1 MKEQF
6 YRGSIFLLVGLLL
19 LMVPALALAQDPTAE
34 PTEEATAEATA
45 EATTEATEEA
55 TAEPTVEATAE
66 ATAEAA
72 EPAAEDAGG
81 VVCDSDVVVQ
91 ADDWLSKIAEKAFG
105 DVLTYP
111 AIAEATNA
119 KAAVD
124 SSYATIEDVNVIEPG
139 WKLCIPSATY
149 AESVLGLGLETA
161 EATPSA
167 ETIAIPAIEEG
178 KTNVAFVYVGPIGD
192 GGWTYA
198 HNEGRKYLEA
208 QLGDTVNT
216 AYLESVPEGADA
228 ERVIRNLARQGFDVI
243 FTTSFGYMDPTGV
256 VAEEFPDTAFI
267 HVTGQKKNETN
278 FGNIMGSIEDM
289 KYLAGMIAGAKAA
302 EDGSNRV
309 GIIAPFPIAEVIRL
323 SNAAALGMRRTC
335 PECTMD
341 IRWIFT
347 WFDPVKEREAAES
360 MLDAGATVIIT
371 GADTPGPVQAAAER
385 DLSGIAYDS
394 ENACF
399 GLEANCLTVPYWNW
413 GPVYTDIVQGVQ
425 EGTWQP
431 EDFYGDATTGMLGL
445 YGFMEGQEP
454 YTSVPESVIPEV
466 QELLGQ
472 MQAGEFTRF
481 DIFTGPINDNQ
492 GNEVIP
498 AGVSL
503 TQSDLEGL
511 SGEYMTAFEITG
523 REPCTICMDYLVE
536 GFDPTAE
543 IPPLN

>member
-1 MKEQF
+1 MKKTNNF
-6 YRGSIFLLVGLLL
+6 ISVVVLLA
-19 LMVPALALAQDPTAE
+19 LMLTLSSTAVLAQDE
-34 PTEEATAEATA
+34 I
-45 EATTEATEEA
+45 
-55 TAEPTVEATAE
+55 
-66 ATAEAA
+66 
-72 EPAAEDAGG
+72 
-81 VVCDSDVVVQ
+81 VCESDVVVQ
-91 ADDWLSKIAEKAFG
+91 ADDWLSKIADKFYG
-105 DVLTYP
+105 DVLAYP

-119 KAAVD
+119 KAAAD
-124 SSYATIEDVNVIEPG
+124 DSYATIEDVNLIEPG
-139 WKLCIPSATY
+139 WKLCIPSAEY
-149 AESVLGLGLETA
+149 ASSVLGIGV
-161 EATPSA
+161 EAVAS
-167 ETIAIPAIEEG
+167 EEAIQIPTIEEG

-208 QLGDTVNT
+208 NGNNVHT

-267 HVTGQKKNETN
+267 HISGQKKNDTN
-278 FGNIMGSIEDM
+278 FGNVFGAIEEM
-289 KYLAGMIAGAKAA
+289 KYLAGMVAGAKAA

-335 PECTMD
+335 PDCVMD

-385 DLSGIAYDS
+385 GYTGIAYDS

-399 GLEANCLTVPYWNW
+399 GLEANCLGVPYWNW
-413 GPVYTDIVQGVQ
+413 GPVYVDIVSQVQ
-425 EGTWQP
+425 AGTWVP
-431 EDFYGDATTGMLGL
+431 EDWYGATSDGLLGF
-445 YGFMEGQEP
+445 YGFMEGQTP
-454 YTSVPESVIPEV
+454 YPSVPESVIPEMQDV
-466 QELLGQ
+466 LSQ
-472 MQAGEFTRF
+472 MQAGTFNRF
-481 DIFTGPINDNQ
+481 SIFTGPINDNQ

-498 AGVSL
+498 AGTSL

-511 SGEYMTAFEITG
+511 AEGYMAAFSIVG

-543 IPPLN
+543 IPPLE